1 MSLIV
6 EDGSIV
12 PNANSYVALVD
23 ADNYFTARNNHV
35 WLSLKQDAKEAL
47 LIAATDY
54 IELRFGRRFLGKK
67 KQDNQPLSFP
77 RTGIPYIAPIPEV
90 LKKACFEY
98 AIRANNGPLVPDPKF
113 DESGMALT
121 VRRKKVGPL
130 ETEMRT
136 PSKGVGSTVTL
147 FRPYPGADYLL
158 TDLLGSSCE
167 NRWIRN

>member
-113 DESGMALT
+113 DESGMA
-121 VRRKKVGPL
+121 
-130 ETEMRT
+130 
-136 PSKGVGSTVTL
+136 
-147 FRPYPGADYLL
+147 
-158 TDLLGSSCE
+158 
-167 NRWIRN
+167 

>member
-12 PNANSYVALVD
+12 PNANSYVALVE
-23 ADNYFTARNNHV
+23 ADDYFRVRNNQV
-35 WLSLKQDAKEAL
+35 WSSLDNATKESL
-47 LIAATDY
+47 LIQATDY
-54 IELRFGRRFLGKK
+54 IELRFGRRFLGQK

-77 RTGIPYIAPIPEV
+77 RKEVAYISPIPEA
-90 LKKACFEY
+90 LKRACFEY

-158 TDLLGSSCE
+158 SDLLGSSWE